1 MHVSSISHKTGRK
14 HRRGFLFLLGCQTC
28 PHRMLGA
35 RPRPQRFGFLWSGGG
50 SSRRGIET
58 FPACFAK
65 AASGRHR
72 APLAPRCYHCP
83 SFRRDA
89 ATRVPVAPAAAI
101 PSPGPCGAEVLTLLA
116 ASVPMSPPITERE
129 QRLWTA
135 QGPLAC
141 RSVYEHETRW
151 GLSPERTG
159 PGCAYD
165 WRSPEALAA
174 PPAPPAALTAAF
186 TR

>member
-1 MHVSSISHKTGRK
+1 MVSCFYWVVRPVPTACWG
-14 HRRGFLFLLGCQTC
+14 LG
-28 PHRMLGA
+28 P
-35 RPRPQRFGFLWSGGG
+35 
-50 SSRRGIET
+50 
-58 FPACFAK
+58 
-65 AASGRHR
+65 
-72 APLAPRCYHCP
+72 APRDSDSFGPAAAAAGGASRLFQPASQRQLRGGTGHPLPPAVITVPSP

>member
-1 MHVSSISHKTGRK
+1 MVSCFYWVVRPVPTACWG
-14 HRRGFLFLLGCQTC
+14 LG
-28 PHRMLGA
+28 P
-35 RPRPQRFGFLWSGGG
+35 
-50 SSRRGIET
+50 
-58 FPACFAK
+58 
-65 AASGRHR
+65 
-72 APLAPRCYHCP
+72 APRDSDSFGRAAAAAGGASRLFPPASQRQLRGGTGHPLPPAVITVPSP

-141 RSVYEHETRW
+141 RSVMNTKRDGAFLQNARVPAVPMTGGARRLW
-151 GLSPERTG
+151 LPRRLPPQPSPRRLL
-159 PGCAYD
+159 D
-165 WRSPEALAA
+165 K
-174 PPAPPAALTAAF
+174 
-186 TR
+186 